1 MKMQAK
7 PFIAKAICSLTTEQT
22 KVGLYSL
29 IESYDLRQDLSA
41 DSIYLMMELVPMDTD
56 INRRRKKGSD

>member
-1 MKMQAK
+1 MQAK
-7 PFIAKAICSLTTEQT
+7 PFIAKAICSLTSEYT

-41 DSIYLMMELVPMDTD
+41 DSIYLMMELVPMDTGID
-56 INRRRKKGSD
+56 RKHKKGSEQ